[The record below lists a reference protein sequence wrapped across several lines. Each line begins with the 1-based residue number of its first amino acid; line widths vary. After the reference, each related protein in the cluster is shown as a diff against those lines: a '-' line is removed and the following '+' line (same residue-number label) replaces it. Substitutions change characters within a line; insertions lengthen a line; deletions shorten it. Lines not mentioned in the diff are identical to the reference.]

1 MIELALR
8 AREGTGAALFLC
20 AALVLGLAGNMTFQ
34 ALVPELAAELGL
46 SKTEIGWISTV
57 NYLAYAAAAPFLV
70 SLTDRVDARRV
81 MAAGLLVSVA
91 AGLGS
96 ALFLDGL
103 GSALVWRGLA
113 GIGIAGT
120 YMPGL
125 KALTDRTG
133 GPGQARLQALY
144 TAVYSVGTAL
154 SAWLAGIVLV
164 AAGWRAAF
172 AASGLLPAFAG
183 LFLVPLAPHRPR
195 ASGAG
200 RAGGLRAA
208 LRQRRAMAFALAYGA
223 HCWELFGFRTW
234 LVAFLVFAAAETGA
248 AVDRATI
255 ATLATIVLL
264 LGLPASLLGNELAGR
279 LPRAA
284 VVSGYMLASAGLGT
298 ALGFALEGG
307 FALVLVLAFLYGW
320 LVMVDSA
327 AITVGTVQ
335 AAAPELKG
343 ATLAIQTLLGSIGAM
358 LAPLASG
365 FLLDLLGS
373 GTRAGWAAAL
383 ATVAAG
389 ALLGPTALA
398 FLARGERRGEGG
410 P

>member
-1 MIELALR
+1 VSLAGAVTPGR
-8 AREGTGAALFLC
+8 GAALSLC
-20 AALVLGLAGNMTFQ
+20 GALVLGLAGNMTFQ
-34 ALVPELAAELGL
+34 ALVPELSTALRL
-46 SKTEIGWISTV
+46 SKTEVGWVSTV

-70 SLTDRVDARRV
+70 GLTDRVDARLV
-81 MAAGLLVSVA
+81 MAVGLAVSVL

-96 ALFLDGL
+96 ALFLADFL
-103 GSALVWRGLA
+103 SALFWRGLA
-113 GIGIAGT
+113 GVGIAGT

-125 KALTDRTG
+125 KALTDRTA
-133 GPGQARLQALY
+133 GPGQARLQAFY

-154 SAWLAGIVLV
+154 SAWLAGLLLV

-172 AASGLLPAFAG
+172 AASGLLPALAA
-183 LFLVPLAPHRPR
+183 LFLLPLAPHRPR
-195 ASGAG
+195 GGTMG
-200 RAGGLRAA
+200 RTGGIGAA
-208 LRQRRAMAFALAYGA
+208 LRQRRAMGFALAYGA

-248 AVDRATI
+248 SVDRATI
-255 ATLATIVLL
+255 ASFATLVLL
-264 LGLPASLLGNELAGR
+264 VGLPASLLGNELAGR

-284 VVSGYMLASAGLGT
+284 VVSAFMLGSAALGT
-298 ALGFALEGG
+298 TLG
-307 FALVLVLAFLYGW
+307 LVLDAGFPVLLALALLYGC

-335 AAAPELKG
+335 AAATELKG
-343 ATLAIQTLLGSIGAM
+343 ATLAVQTLLGSVGAM

-389 ALLGPTALA
+389 ALLGPLALA
-398 FLARGERRGEGG
+398 LLARGERPG
-410 P
+410 

>member
-1 MIELALR
+1 MNLAGGASSGR
-8 AREGTGAALFLC
+8 GAALLLC
-20 AALVLGLAGNMTFQ
+20 GALVVGLAGNMTFQ
-34 ALVPELAAELGL
+34 ALVPELSAALGL
-46 SKTEIGWISTV
+46 SKTEIGWVSTV
-57 NYLAYAAAAPFLV
+57 NYLAYALAAPFLV
-70 SLTDRVDARRV
+70 GLTDRVDARLV
-81 MAAGLLVSVA
+81 MAVGLAVSAV

-96 ALFLDGL
+96 ALFLADFL
-103 GSALVWRGLA
+103 SASFWRGLA
-113 GIGIAGT
+113 GVGIAGT

-125 KALTDRTG
+125 KALTDRTA
-133 GPGQARLQALY
+133 GPGQARLQAFY

-154 SAWLAGIVLV
+154 SAWLAGLLLV

-172 AASGLLPAFAG
+172 AASGLLPALAA
-183 LFLVPLAPHRPR
+183 LFLLPLAPHRPQGK
-195 ASGAG
+195 GAA
-200 RAGGLRAA
+200 RTGGIAAA
-208 LRQRRAMAFALAYGA
+208 LRQRRAMGFALAYGA

-248 AVDRATI
+248 SVDRATI
-255 ATLATIVLL
+255 ASFATVVLL
-264 LGLPASLLGNELAGR
+264 VGLPASLLGNELAGR

-284 VVSGYMLASAGLGT
+284 VVSAYMFGSAALGT
-298 ALGFALEGG
+298 TLG
-307 FALVLVLAFLYGW
+307 LVLDAGFPVVLALALLYGC

-335 AAAPELKG
+335 AAATELKG
-343 ATLAIQTLLGSIGAM
+343 STLAIQTLLGSVGAM

-389 ALLGPTALA
+389 ALLGPLALA
-398 FLARGERRGEGG
+398 LLARGERLG
-410 P
+410 

>member
-1 MIELALR
+1 MSLAGAVTPGR
-8 AREGTGAALFLC
+8 GAALSLC
-20 AALVLGLAGNMTFQ
+20 GALVLGLAGNMTFQ
-34 ALVPELAAELGL
+34 ALVPELSTALRL
-46 SKTEIGWISTV
+46 SKTEVGWVSTV

-70 SLTDRVDARRV
+70 GLTDRVDARLV
-81 MAAGLLVSVA
+81 MAVGLAVSVL

-96 ALFLDGL
+96 ALFLADFL
-103 GSALVWRGLA
+103 SALFWRGLA
-113 GIGIAGT
+113 GVGIAGT

-125 KALTDRTG
+125 KALTDRTA
-133 GPGQARLQALY
+133 GPGQARLQAFY

-154 SAWLAGIVLV
+154 SAWLAGLLLV

-172 AASGLLPAFAG
+172 AASGLLPALAA
-183 LFLVPLAPHRPR
+183 LFLLPLAPHRPR
-195 ASGAG
+195 GGTMG
-200 RAGGLRAA
+200 RTGGIGAA
-208 LRQRRAMAFALAYGA
+208 LRQRRAMGFALAYGA

-248 AVDRATI
+248 SVDRATI
-255 ATLATIVLL
+255 ASFATLVLL
-264 LGLPASLLGNELAGR
+264 VGLPASLLGNELAGR

-284 VVSGYMLASAGLGT
+284 VVSAFMLGSAALGT
-298 ALGFALEGG
+298 TLG
-307 FALVLVLAFLYGW
+307 LVLDAGFPVLLALALLYGC

-335 AAAPELKG
+335 AAATELKG
-343 ATLAIQTLLGSIGAM
+343 ATLAVQTLLGSVGAM

-389 ALLGPTALA
+389 ALLGPLALA
-398 FLARGERRGEGG
+398 LLARGERPG
-410 P
+410 